1 MEEIYIFPF
10 TEYQIFLLSDFIDE
24 YIRFAWQGF
33 GGKGAEVSFVTYKK
47 LTLCLTETVLAGYK
61 RDP

>member
-1 MEEIYIFPF
+1 MEEIYVLPF
-10 TEYQIFLLSDFIDE
+10 TEHQISLLSDFIDE
-24 YIRFAWQGF
+24 CIRFAWQGF
-33 GGKGAEVSFVTYKK
+33 GGKGAEVAFVTCKK